1 MKTTMRTPYLKL
13 LFAVVISVTML
24 SCGEEPKKV
33 ETPELTQEEA
43 AKIELQTMEL
53 EIEVEHARELNRRLE
68 EQMENL

>member
-1 MKTTMRTPYLKL
+1 MKTTMRTPYLSL
-13 LFAVVISVTML
+13 LIGAVISLLML
-24 SCGEEPKKV
+24 SCGDEPKNA
-33 ETPELTQEEA
+33 ETPELTKEEA